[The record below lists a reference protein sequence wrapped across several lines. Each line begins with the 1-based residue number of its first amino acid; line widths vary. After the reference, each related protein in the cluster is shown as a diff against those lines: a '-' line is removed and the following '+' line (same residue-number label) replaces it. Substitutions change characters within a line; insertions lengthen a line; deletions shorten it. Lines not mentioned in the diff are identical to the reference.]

1 MVGYEYGYESGAAV
15 YQIDLLLSG
24 IPLRNTCIIRRII
37 CIVDVNVPDLVP
49 GDLVPGVFC
58 FQFGAHD
65 LVPRRFSAWSI

>member
-1 MVGYEYGYESGAAV
+1 MVQCIFFLVGQAHLAHDISSGGGLGV
-15 YQIDLLLSG
+15 
-24 IPLRNTCIIRRII
+24 T
-37 CIVDVNVPDLVP
+37 DLVP